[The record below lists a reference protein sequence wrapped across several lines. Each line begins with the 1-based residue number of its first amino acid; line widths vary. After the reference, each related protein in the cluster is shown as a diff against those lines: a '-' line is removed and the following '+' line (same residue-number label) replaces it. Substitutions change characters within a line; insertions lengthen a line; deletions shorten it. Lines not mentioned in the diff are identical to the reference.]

1 KLSDLPGWDSIIGF
15 QVENLIL
22 KNRATLIQKIGIPFQ
37 DIVADNPYIQKQ
49 TKQHRGCQID
59 YLVQTKTNNLIV
71 CEFKFRRGEINSNVV
86 DDVKEKIKR
95 LSIPRGF
102 GVASVLVHIGD
113 VSESVIE
120 SQYFY
125 RILDLSDWL

>member
-1 KLSDLPGWDSIIGF
+1 
-15 QVENLIL
+15 
-22 KNRATLIQKIGIPFQ
+22 
-37 DIVADNPYIQKQ
+37 
-49 TKQHRGCQID
+49 
-59 YLVQTKTNNLIV
+59 LIV

-86 DDVKEKIKR
+86 EDVKEKIKR

-102 GVASVLVHIGD
+102 GVASVLVHMGD
-113 VSESVIE
+113 VRESVIE